1 MWVAMMEATTSGLAA
16 AVAAGRGVPFL
27 WTAVIMRELVGR
39 LKVLRHAGRP
49 LQVAAHLNATGE

>member
-1 MWVAMMEATTSGLAA
+1 MMEATTSGLAA